1 MRILNHLLTFPN
13 LVEPRKKFDL
23 GMHIGLVT
31 YWGLLGRPLLFSK
44 CHHSSRTSIGS
55 EASRACIKNIK
66 DSQFLS
72 YSTYQYDVRY
82 IYFLLFACSKSR
94 FYVFFLFFTNYALH
108 LWCTLINR
116 RCCVSEKMCKQ
127 QFFFP
132 SPILMILTKVM
143 VGDQK
148 LNKLLFSSSVSPPEF
163 ETLGQK
169 KIQIQ
174 LSLSKQ

>member
-1 MRILNHLLTFPN
+1 M
-13 LVEPRKKFDL
+13 K
-23 GMHIGLVT
+23 
-31 YWGLLGRPLLFSK
+31 LLGRVLKTLKTRSFYHTVPINMMCVIYIFYYLLVVSLVFM
-44 CHHSSRTSIGS
+44 
-55 EASRACIKNIK
+55 
-66 DSQFLS
+66 F
-72 YSTYQYDVRY
+72 
-82 IYFLLFACSKSR
+82 
-94 FYVFFLFFTNYALH
+94 FFLFFTNYALH